1 MNEFFVP
8 GSVPATNAPGASA
21 TIRAEFANVAT
32 AFDKLPTMAGNA
44 NELVVINPTG
54 TGLTSSG
61 FIISDL
67 VTATGV
73 QALTNKTLSWAGN
86 TWVGFGTAATKTA
99 GTGGG
104 EVLLLAEANKLP
116 ALNGAN
122 LTNLDPTQLGVVPVL
137 HGGTGATTLLD
148 AQVALGINLK
158 ADANNAALT
167 GAPVCPTPADGDNS
181 AKIANTFFVNNA
193 IAGVSGMTPSN
204 SVPLVD
210 GVGAP
215 GISTQ
220 ASRADHVHP
229 SDTSKAPLAS
239 PAFTGNPTA
248 PTPSPGDNDTSLA
261 TTAFVTA
268 AVAAGG
274 GVTLSN
280 ANPVVDG
287 VAAPG
292 VATNASRADHVHP
305 LATVVAGSVGF
316 TPAGGIA
323 ATNVQAALVELDTEK
338 ASLASPALTGN
349 PTAPTPAT
357 IDNDTSIATTAFV
370 QAVIAAQPAGMSP
383 SNDVPLI
390 NGTASAGLGVTG
402 SRNDH
407 VHPTDT
413 TRASTSTLTAHT
425 SNTSNPH
432 SVTKAQVGLGS
443 VDNTSDAT
451 KNSAVTTLTNKTLD
465 AANCKL
471 GAVTGVLKATA
482 GVFSAAAAG
491 VDYVTPGGSL
501 GTPAYGNLVNC
512 TFPTLNQNTTGTAAN
527 ATNIADGAVSTAAKI
542 AANVVG
548 VAKLA
553 REGTAGYV
561 LTSGGAG
568 ADPSYMALPASG
580 VTSVGGYTGPAVTNA
595 QVAAS
600 AAAHWGATPSLP
612 GHTHS
617 YAARTAINNIT
628 SANIDSPH
636 TCTRDDGTTFTF
648 TTTNPIAG
656 SCLHPHSLV
665 ETPDSHAFI
674 CDIRPGDV
682 VLTPSGFRSVIGSWE
697 SSLGSR
703 QLVSVNNG
711 PVVTPGHL
719 FPLSGGGWA
728 AVDPDE
734 YENHDKGQQHPVKT
748 LSGMCVIEA
757 NTVEA
762 STLKL
767 GDMVVTHQ
775 GPTPV
780 TSIEF
785 FTMKASGLPV
795 FSLVIADETRFYS
808 DGLAVATLGA
818 GDSAPPVL
826 S

>member
-21 TIRAEFANVAT
+21 TIRAEFASVAA

-44 NELVVINPTG
+44 DEFVVINPTG
-54 TGLTSSG
+54 TGLASSG
-61 FIISDL
+61 IVISDM
-67 VTATGV
+67 VTATGN
-73 QALTNKTLSWAGN
+73 QALTNKMLSWAGN
-86 TWVGFGTAATKTA
+86 TWVGFGNAATKDA
-99 GTGGG
+99 GTGAG
-104 EVLLLAEANKLP
+104 EVLLLAENAKLP
-116 ALNGAN
+116 VLNGSN
-122 LTNLDPTQLGVVPVL
+122 LTNLDPTQLGVVGIAS
-137 HGGTGATTLLD
+137 GGTGAITLGA
-148 AQVALGINLK
+148 AQTALGIDLK
-158 ADANNAALT
+158 ADAFNASLS
-167 GAPVCPTPADGDNS
+167 GAPVCATPADGDNS
-181 AKIANTFFVNNA
+181 ARIANTLFVNRA
-193 IAGVSGMTPSN
+193 VALVGGLTPSN
-204 SVPLVD
+204 AAPLMNGAAGA
-210 GVGAP
+210 GVAL
-215 GISTQ
+215 Q
-220 ASRADHVHP
+220 ASRSDHVHP
-229 SDTSKAPLAS
+229 VDTSRAPLAS

-248 PTPSPGDNDTSLA
+248 PTPTLGDNDTSIA
-261 TTAFVTA
+261 TTAFVIANA
-268 AVAAGG
+268 ATV
-274 GVTLSN
+274 SN
-280 ANPVVDG
+280 AIPLTSG

-292 VATNASRADHVHP
+292 VSAQASRADHVHP
-305 LATVVAGSVGF
+305 APTVTAAGVSF
-316 TPAGGIA
+316 TPAGGVGSI
-323 ATNVQAALVELDTEK
+323 TVQAAIAELDSEK
-338 ASLASPALTGN
+338 ASLASPAFTGN

-357 IDNDTSIATTAFV
+357 IDNATSVATTAFV
-370 QAVIAAQPAGMSP
+370 QAVIAAQPAGMGP
-383 SNDVPLI
+383 SNATPLI
-390 NGTASAGLGVTG
+390 NGTASPGVG
-402 SRNDH
+402 VVASRDDH
-407 VHPTDT
+407 IHPTDT
-413 TRASTSTLTAHT
+413 TRAAASTLTSHT
-425 SNTSNPH
+425 SDTANPH
-432 SVTKAQVGLGS
+432 STTKTQVGLGN
-443 VDNTSDAT
+443 VDNTSNAT
-451 KNSAVTTLTNKTLD
+451 ERAAVATLTNKTLD
-465 AANCKL
+465 TVTCKL
-471 GAVTGVLKATA
+471 GAIGGLLKATA
-482 GVFSAAAAG
+482 GAVSAAVAG
-491 VDYVTPGGSL
+491 TDYVSPGGAL
-501 GTPAYGNLVNC
+501 GTPASGNLANC

-527 ATNIADGAVSTAAKI
+527 ATNISDGAVSTAAKI

-600 AAAHWGATPSLP
+600 AAAHWGATPSFP

-617 YAARTAINNIT
+617 YAARTAINDIT
-628 SANIDSPH
+628 SATAGSPH

-648 TTTNPIAG
+648 TTTVPDPGA
-656 SCLHPHSLV
+656 CLHPHSLV